1 VTFSR
6 KRRTPHP
13 RRVACLAVAIFV
25 LISVIGC
32 GVARFDLAA
41 ADEAAET
48 ILLASVADTQQA
60 DLEADS
66 LPSVHKTFD
75 AFAQH
80 HRMLPH
86 RMRSLTPWRWW
97 HHAPSWPTIR
107 HQLDLVDAGATD
119 VSGTGRKLLTQ
130 FCISQR

>member
-1 VTFSR
+1 VTFSQQ
-6 KRRTPHP
+6 RRTPRP
-13 RRVACLAVAIFV
+13 GLFACLAVAICV

-48 ILLASVADTQQA
+48 TLSASVDDTPQA

-66 LPSVHKTFD
+66 RRSAHKTFD

-80 HRMLPH
+80 HRVLPH

-97 HHAPSWPTIR
+97 HHTPSWPTIG
-107 HQLDLVDAGATD
+107 HQLDLVDAGAAD
-119 VSGTGRKLLTQ
+119 VSRTGRKLLTQ